1 MDWNPPVP
9 LSMEFSG
16 QENWISHSLLQGTQE
31 SNLHLLG
38 LLLYRL
44 VLYPLSHLQERLGK
58 VMF

>member
-1 MDWNPPVP
+1 
-9 LSMEFSG
+9 MEFPG
-16 QENWISHSLLQGTQE
+16 QENWVSHSLLQGTQE